1 MGNVFPFKF
10 IHYLRARRL
19 ICRVVHGRIRLAA
32 DSSGVR
38 KVVTVL
44 IRSDSSVVTMSGTGV
59 IDNMGLEQESCSLES
74 LRAHTLCLGSIV
86 MGISEDDDELGSP
99 DTMFIGGNGSRLI

>member
-1 MGNVFPFKF
+1 MGAHCSSHAHTALTVAFKAHMGNVFPLKF

-32 DSSGVR
+32 DSSVVR

-44 IRSDSSVVTMSGTGV
+44 IRSDSSVVTMSDTGV
-59 IDNMGLEQESCSLES
+59 IDNMGLEQEGCSIDS
-74 LRAHTLCLGSIV
+74 LRAHTL
-86 MGISEDDDELGSP
+86 
-99 DTMFIGGNGSRLI
+99 